1 MIYKITLFLF
11 FLLPTLT
18 IQAQFSEE
26 YTKYKEL
33 YPDEERLRLND
44 HTRMTLRIVDGEIKI
59 DLDYTEEDI
68 YLKPT
73 ANYFAERSLS
83 YTTFFDFNDISAY
96 SLVYNG
102 KKYKKEK
109 VKLFSHKDEL
119 SGAVFYDDSKSVNF
133 IFPKLSEGSKSYLH
147 YSETINDPHFMSGMY
162 FGSYFPVLNTTYEIV
177 VDKKIKL
184 IFKEFNM
191 DTLIYEYNKSDDGDF
206 TTYTWNIKNINIYER
221 EGNTVNFR
229 NYLPHIVPIIEYY
242 STPEKGKIDVLRG
255 VDELYHWYY
264 SFICDVNIDS
274 PDEEMVKTVQAIT
287 KDKSTDLEKVK
298 AIYYWVQKNIKYVA
312 FEYALGGFIPREA
325 NDIYTKKYGDCKD
338 NSSILEEML
347 KIAKLDGHL
356 TWIGTRDIPYTY
368 EELPTPSV
376 DNHMIMSYIDGED
389 VYFLDA
395 TGRFYPLGLPTS
407 FIQGKEALI
416 SIDSLHYRIETVPIM
431 PPEATIYSDSATLQ
445 IVGKKLV
452 GTGTAVS
459 SGYFKIDLYQALENQ
474 KDQHDLLEFYGANF
488 NKGNNKFVVTSFEE
502 INKYDYEKDFI
513 VNYDFTINN
522 YINSSGDEIYVN
534 LNLDKSPL
542 GFKIPEEDILPK
554 EYDYKSID
562 KYSYTLEIPEG
573 YVLDFIPEDLII
585 DNEQFSVKITYLQ
598 KGNTIT
604 YTQVL
609 RFNYLELDKE
619 EQIQFNKTIKQIS
632 KAYRESVVLKKKQ

>member
-1 MIYKITLFLF
+1 MVNKTILFLSI
-11 FLLPTLT
+11 LLSTT
-18 IQAQFSEE
+18 IARTQFSEE
-26 YTKYKEL
+26 YIKYKAE
-33 YPDEERLRLND
+33 YPDEERVRLND
-44 HTRMTLRIVDGEIKI
+44 HTRMTLNIVDGEIKI

-83 YTTFFDFNDISAY
+83 YTTFFDFNEIEAH

-133 IFPKLSEGSKSYLH
+133 IFPKLSEGSKSFLH

-177 VDKKIKL
+177 VDKNIQL
-184 IFKEFNM
+184 IFKEFNT
-191 DTLIYEYNKSDDGDF
+191 DTLIYEYTKADDGKYI
-206 TTYTWNIKNINIYER
+206 TYTWNIKNMNIYKP
-221 EGNTVNFR
+221 EGSTVNFR
-229 NYLPHIVPIIEYY
+229 NYLPHIIPIIESYN
-242 STPEKGKIDVLRG
+242 SPEKGKVDVLG
-255 VDELYHWYY
+255 NVDELYNWYY
-264 SFICDVNIDS
+264 GFICDVNTAE
-274 PDEEMVKTVQAIT
+274 PNEELVKTVQEIT
-287 KDKSTDLEKVK
+287 KDKVSDLEKVK

-347 KIAKLDGHL
+347 KIAELDGHL

-368 EELPTPSV
+368 EEVPTPAV
-376 DNHMIMSYIDGED
+376 DNHMIMSYIDDED

-416 SIDSLHYRIETVPIM
+416 AIDSTHYRIETVPIM

-445 IVGKKLV
+445 IVGKKLQ
-452 GTGTAVS
+452 GKGTAVS
-459 SGYFKIDLYQALENQ
+459 TGYFKIDFYQALENQ
-474 KDQHDLLEFYGANF
+474 KNNHDLLQFYGSNF
-488 NKGNNKFVVTSFEE
+488 NKGNNKFVITSFEE

-513 VNYDFTINN
+513 VNYDFTISN

-542 GFKIPEEDILPK
+542 SFKIPEEDILPK

-562 KYSYTLEIPEG
+562 QYSYTLEIPEG
-573 YVLDFIPEDLII
+573 YVADFIPEDLRI
-585 DNEQFSVKITYLQ
+585 DNEQFSVKITYKLIE
-598 KGNTIT
+598 NRIT

-619 EQIQFNKTIKQIS
+619 QQIEYNKTIKQLS
-632 KAYRESVVLKKKQ
+632 KAYRESIVLKKK